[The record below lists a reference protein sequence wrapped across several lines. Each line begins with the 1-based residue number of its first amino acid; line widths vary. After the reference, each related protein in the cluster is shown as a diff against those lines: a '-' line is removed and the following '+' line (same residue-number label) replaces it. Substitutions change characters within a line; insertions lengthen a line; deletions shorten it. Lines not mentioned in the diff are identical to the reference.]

1 MRALRPACLSIAGF
15 DPSGGAGIIA
25 DCKTFE
31 QLKVTSLGVI
41 TANTFQTEDEFSGL
55 EWIPENTILRQLD
68 LLLSRYSID
77 TVKIGL
83 IENGSVLNAVIDC
96 ILQHKPKAKIIWDP
110 VINAS
115 ADTSSSLQKDRF
127 QNELN
132 AILDRI
138 FLVTPNVPE
147 YTLLFSD
154 AKPEEVSKAIKSGIL
169 LKGGH
174 SDKPGRD
181 ALYTGGEITPLNP
194 KITGDLQK
202 HGSGCILS
210 AAITAH
216 IARKF
221 PLKKSIFL
229 SKRYTE
235 AFLTSQPG
243 LLGYHSR

>member
-1 MRALRPACLSIAGF
+1 MRALRPVCLSVAGF
-15 DPSGGAGIIA
+15 DPSGGAGIVA
-25 DCKTFE
+25 DWKTFE
-31 QLKVTSLGVI
+31 QLKVTGLSVI

-55 EWIPENTILRQLD
+55 EWIPEKTILRQLD
-68 LLLSRYSID
+68 LLLSRYSVD
-77 TVKIGL
+77 AVKIGL
-83 IENGSVLNAVIDC
+83 IENGAVLSEIVNR
-96 ILQHKPKAKIIWDP
+96 ILLHNPTAKIIWDP
-110 VINAS
+110 VIRAS
-115 ADTSSSLQKDRF
+115 ADTSSELQKNRF

-132 AILDRI
+132 AILDRV
-138 FLVTPNVPE
+138 FLVTPNIPE
-147 YTLLFSD
+147 YAILFGD
-154 AKPEEVSKAIKSGIL
+154 VNPEEISMQVKSGIL

-181 ALYTGGEITPLNP
+181 VLYLDGEITPLNP
-194 KITGDLQK
+194 KIAGDVQK
-202 HGSGCILS
+202 HGSGCVLS

-221 PLKKSIFL
+221 PLKKSVFL

>member
-1 MRALRPACLSIAGF
+1 MRAVRPVCLSVAGF
-15 DPSGGAGIIA
+15 DPSGGAGVIA

-31 QLKVTSLGVI
+31 QLKTTGLSVI

-55 EWIPENTILRQLD
+55 EWMLENTILRQLD
-68 LLLSRYSID
+68 LLLSRYKID
-77 TVKIGL
+77 AVKIGL
-83 IENGSVLNAVIDC
+83 IENGAVLLAVIDR
-96 ILQHKPKAKIIWDP
+96 ILQRNPKAKITWDP
-110 VINAS
+110 VIRAS
-115 ADTSSSLQKDRF
+115 ADTSSNLQKERF

-132 AILDRI
+132 TILDRV

-147 YTLLFSD
+147 YTILFGD
-154 AKPEEVSKAIKSGIL
+154 TNPEAAASQVKSGIL

-174 SDKPGRD
+174 ADKPGRD
-181 ALYTGGEITPLNP
+181 VLYLNGEITPMNP
-194 KITGDLQK
+194 KISGDVQK
-202 HGSGCILS
+202 HGSGCVLS

-221 PLKKSIFL
+221 PFKKSVFL
-229 SKRYTE
+229 GKRYTE